1 MFVPAE
7 RWGWEYVDP
16 GVNPHPQRDHPP
28 VWNEPPPPDTKK
40 HEDDLAQR
48 MRHLPGNLIFPVML
62 LILSMKY
69 EIFDENKALFWFPI
83 ALFLII
89 IILYRVVGL
98 KRKIDQTKVVW
109 QRNRDAEWERYQAAT
124 AGWRAAVE
132 SHEAADRTRRE
143 TAPLFHPL
151 APRPTA
157 GRIDVFGGTRDGWAS
172 LLATVGSS
180 ALASGGGILLL
191 DFSERGVGGGL
202 AQLAVDAGRPV
213 TVDDLPADIGGL
225 GLLHGVDPDDAAEL
239 LADAVDVGRGGGAD
253 PTLRVLDAEILAV
266 VATRLD
272 PPLTFSRLAA
282 GLRVLEGNEQ
292 NDGSDP
298 LSPAER
304 NAVADRAGTWGESEG
319 TRQEI
324 RYLRASL
331 ERLAGREETAT
342 TAAPQ
347 PWWPVHGL
355 RIIATSSHDTSTA
368 RKEFVDR
375 VLFHIVLH
383 QLRRRRGDASHD
395 DILVVA
401 GGDRMGLPALEG
413 MARYAANAGIRL
425 VNLFEHLGEG
435 TERLIGAGDSATL
448 VMRLGNAKEAETAAE
463 FVGRGHKFVF
473 SQITRQ
479 VGSSLTTGTSSS
491 AGGSVSLSET
501 ESRGGSRG
509 KGGKSSG
516 WSRSVTVSQSAF
528 WENTESLSATDSQ
541 QDGAVLQR
549 VYEFSVEP
557 TQIQQLPPTAFVL
570 IDSSLGDR
578 RAALGDCNPGIVLLP
593 RVAST
598 ARPAVP
604 PVARPGLPSG
614 QGASLPI
621 DGPDVPP
628 VSPTADPEGQLEA
641 TDPFRPWS
649 PGNG

>member
-1 MFVPAE
+1 M
-7 RWGWEYVDP
+7 
-16 GVNPHPQRDHPP
+16 
-28 VWNEPPPPDTKK
+28 
-40 HEDDLAQR
+40 
-48 MRHLPGNLIFPVML
+48 
-62 LILSMKY
+62 
-69 EIFDENKALFWFPI
+69 
-83 ALFLII
+83 
-89 IILYRVVGL
+89 
-98 KRKIDQTKVVW
+98 
-109 QRNRDAEWERYQAAT
+109 
-124 AGWRAAVE
+124 
-132 SHEAADRTRRE
+132 
-143 TAPLFHPL
+143 FHPL
-151 APRPTA
+151 APRSA
-157 GRIDVFGGTRDGWAS
+157 ASRVDVFGGTRDGWAG

-202 AQLAVDAGRPV
+202 AQLAVDAGCPV

-225 GLLHGVDPDDAAEL
+225 GLLHGADPEDAAEL

-253 PTLRVLDAEILAV
+253 PTLRVLDAEILAA
-266 VATRLD
+266 VATRLE

-282 GLRVLEGNEQ
+282 GLRVLEGNER
-292 NDGSDP
+292 NDGP
-298 LSPAER
+298 GLLSSAER
-304 NAVADRAGTWGESEG
+304 NAVADRAGGWRENERTQ
-319 TRQEI
+319 REI
-324 RYLRASL
+324 HYLRASL
-331 ERLAGREETAT
+331 ERLAGREETAPAT
-342 TAAPQ
+342 TPR
-347 PWWPVHGL
+347 PWWPVPGL
-355 RIIATSSHDTSTA
+355 RIIATSSHDTSAT
-368 RKEFVDR
+368 RKEFADR

-383 QLRRRRGDASHD
+383 QLRRRRGDASH

-448 VMRLGNAKEAETAAE
+448 VMRLGNAREAERAAE

-473 SQITRQ
+473 SQVTRQ
-479 VGSSLTTGTSSS
+479 VGSSLTTGASSS
-491 AGGSVSLSET
+491 TGGSVSVSET

-509 KGGKSSG
+509 RAGKSSS

-528 WENTESLSATDSQ
+528 WESTESLSVTDSH

-570 IDSSLGDR
+570 VDSSLGDR

-604 PVARPGLPSG
+604 PVAQQGLPPG
-614 QGASLPI
+614 QGTPLPI

-628 VSPTADPEGQLEA
+628 ASPPGGPGGQPE
-641 TDPFRPWS
+641 TIDPFRPWS